1 MKTLAVPPP
10 SRARAL
16 LHWAEREL
24 SSVSDSAR
32 LDAELLLA
40 DSAGIARA
48 TLIAHPERIVGATE
62 ARRLAAAVER
72 RRRGEPL
79 AYITGRR
86 EFYSIDLAV
95 DSSVL
100 VPRPETELLVEHALC
115 GLPSGPARVLDL
127 GTGSGA
133 IALAIKRERPGCEV
147 TGVDLSPAAIA
158 VARANA
164 ARLGLDVRFV
174 ESDWFAAVAGERFD
188 AIVANPPYVASGDP
202 AFAALV
208 HEPRA
213 ALDGG
218 ADGLDAYRAIF
229 AAAAVQL
236 TTGGA
241 LLVEHGAD
249 QREALIS
256 MAPAAGLAVAAIV
269 DDLAG
274 LPRLLVLVPLV

>member
-1 MKTLAVPPP
+1 MKAEALPSASQARTLLA
-10 SRARAL
+10 
-16 LHWAEREL
+16 WAEREL
-24 SSVSDSAR
+24 RRVSDSAR

-48 TLIAHPERIVGATE
+48 AVIAHPERFVGETE
-62 ARRLAAAVER
+62 ARKLAAAVAR
-72 RRRGEPL
+72 RSRGEPL

-86 EFYSIDLAV
+86 EFYSIDLSV
-95 DSSVL
+95 DASVL
-100 VPRPETELLVEHALC
+100 VPRPETELLVEHALV
-115 GLPSGPARVLDL
+115 GLPAENASVLDL

-133 IALAIKRERPGCEV
+133 IALAIKRERAGCEV
-147 TGVDLSPAAIA
+147 VGVDVCASALA

-164 ARLGLDVRFV
+164 ARLGLDVQFL
-174 ESDWFAAVAGERFD
+174 ESDWFAALDGKGFD

-202 AFAALV
+202 AFAGLV
-208 HEPRA
+208 HEPRR

-218 ADGLDAYRAIF
+218 PDGLDAYRQIF
-229 AAAAVQL
+229 ARAPAHLKA
-236 TTGGA
+236 GGA

-249 QREALIS
+249 QRAALTD

-274 LPRLLVLVPLV
+274 LPRLLVLEALR